1 MEMLEIFDENNN
13 SLNYAEER
21 NKVHEQKLWHRHVS
35 AWIMN
40 DKGLILMQKRSL
52 NKKKNPGL
60 WSKTGGHVD
69 YKEEPLLAIKREIFE
84 EIGLEVNN
92 YECIDLFK
100 NDKEKEK
107 YFSYGYIVYTK
118 LKENEFVLQQEEVD
132 SVKYFTIEELEANKD
147 NPQFTFSKWDNEGF
161 NKQMS
166 LLKEYRDVLL
176 NNNYNIT
183 LDSLF
188 EKLSNNQEIKN
199 IYKQIEIREKNGGGY
214 AYHNYVHVL
223 NVMDIA
229 TKLLMKLDYDYKTIL
244 KIKIACLLHDIGV
257 LEGKEN
263 HANRSYK
270 YALKLFKNNNWLFE
284 DSDKILDAIKN
295 HSNGF
300 DTDNI
305 LTLVIIL
312 ADKLDIKKTRIS
324 ELGKTIEGNRQYGH
338 IEDILIDIQNACLI
352 IIFITDKQLNINE
365 FNDYYFT
372 KKVYKAINSFAQEFT
387 LNVNIMVDNK
397 EIKMVL

>member
-21 NKVHEQKLWHRHVS
+21 NKVHEQGLWHRHVS

-40 DKGLILMQKRSL
+40 YNGDILLQRRSL
-52 NKKKNPGL
+52 TKKKNPGL
-60 WSKTGGHVD
+60 WSKTGGHVE
-69 YKEEPLLAIKREIFE
+69 YKEEPLQAIKREIFE

-92 YECIDLFK
+92 YECIDLFQ

-107 YFSYGYIVYTK
+107 YFSYGYIVYTN
-118 LKENEFVLQQEEVD
+118 LKEHEFVLQQEEVD

-166 LLKEYRDVLL
+166 LLKRFRDVLL

-188 EKLSNNQEIKN
+188 EKLSNSEEIKN
-199 IYKQIEIREKNGGGY
+199 IYNKIEIREKNGGGY
-214 AYHNYVHVL
+214 AYHNCEHVL

-244 KIKIACLLHDIGV
+244 KIKIACLLHDIGA
-257 LEGKEN
+257 LEGKDN
-263 HANRSYK
+263 HADRSYE
-270 YALKLFKNNNWLFE
+270 YALNLFKDNNWIFE

-305 LTLVIIL
+305 LTLVIVL

-338 IEDILIDIQNACLI
+338 IEDILIDIQDNSLI
-352 IIFITDKQLNINE
+352 INFITDKQLNIKE

-372 KKVYKAINSFAQEFT
+372 KKVYKAINSFAQKFT
-387 LNVNIMVDNK
+387 LDVNLMIDDK
-397 EIKMVL
+397 DIKMVL

>member
-1 MEMLEIFDENNN
+1 MLEVFDENNH
-13 SLNYAEER
+13 SLEYAVER
-21 NKVHEQKLWHRHVS
+21 DTVHEQKLWHRHVS

-52 NKKKNPGL
+52 KKKKNPGV
-60 WSKTGGHVD
+60 WSKTGGHVE
-69 YKEEPLLAIKREIFE
+69 YKEEPLQAIKREIFE

-92 YECIDLFK
+92 YECIDLFQ
-100 NDKEKEK
+100 NDNEKEK
-107 YFSYGYIVYTK
+107 YFSYGYIVYTN
-118 LKENEFVLQQEEVD
+118 LKDHEFILQQEEVD
-132 SVKYFTIEELEANKD
+132 SVKYYTIEELEANKD

-166 LLKEYRDVLL
+166 LLKKYRDVLL

-183 LDSLF
+183 LDRVF
-188 EKLSNNQEIKN
+188 EKLSNSEEIKN
-199 IYKQIEIREKNGGGY
+199 IYKQIEIMEKNGNGY
-214 AYHNYVHVL
+214 AFHNIEHVL

-244 KIKIACLLHDIGV
+244 KIKIACLLHDIGA

-263 HANRSYK
+263 HADRSCE
-270 YALKLFKNNNWLFE
+270 YALNLFKNNNWLFE
-284 DSDKILDAIKN
+284 DSDKILEAIKN

-300 DTDNI
+300 ETNNI
-305 LTLVIIL
+305 LTLIIVL

-324 ELGKTIEGNRQYGH
+324 EFGKTIEGNRQYGH
-338 IEDILIDIQNACLI
+338 IEDILIDIQDNSLI
-352 IIFITDKQLNINE
+352 INFITDKCLNIQE

-372 KKVYKAINSFAQEFT
+372 KKVYRAINSFTKIFKLDVKLT
-387 LNVNIMVDNK
+387 IDDK